1 MRTFILQSL
10 TYSLA
15 LSVFLSLTPG
25 AVAEAARCESLI
37 QGAAATPYEPDLPI
51 GLREHRRQEVAN
63 LSRGDVQRLNETTLR
78 RLTTY
83 VPPICDGKAR
93 AITFDDG
100 KNIIDLVQRN
110 EVTGYDFR
118 ERYQRPGVEIG
129 FCFGRATFVHLA
141 LLKMGLY
148 RDSIVKLWAVGT
160 METPG
165 VTWDF
170 HVATAAYVKDRGWM
184 VLDSNY
190 SEPMTVNAWFNEMR
204 EQNERA
210 DGKLRLYVS
219 EPNRFGVD
227 TGKYSRVQLG
237 LDLNRETDWYQH
249 YFVDMMETLAGRS
262 PEQLGLRRLPPDE
275 MSPPPVQTQAAEPS
289 RGIFDIIRDFFRD

>member
-1 MRTFILQSL
+1 MRNFISNPL
-10 TYSLA
+10 TYTLA
-15 LSVFLSLTPG
+15 LSVFLSLSSG
-25 AVAEAARCESLI
+25 SVAHAARCESLI
-37 QGAAATPYEPDLPI
+37 NAAYATPYEPNLPL

-63 LSRGDVQRLNETTLR
+63 LNPSQVQRLNEATLR
-78 RLTTY
+78 RLTEY
-83 VPPICDGKAR
+83 VPPICEDKARSLTFNDGKAV
-93 AITFDDG
+93 
-100 KNIIDLVQRN
+100 IDLVQRN

-118 ERYQRPGVEIG
+118 ERYQRPNVEIG

-148 RDSIVKLWAVGT
+148 RDSIVKLWAVGP
-160 METPG
+160 MQTPG

-170 HVATAAYVKDRGWM
+170 HVATAAYVKDHGWM

-190 SEPMTVNAWFNEMR
+190 SEPMSVSNWFREMSK
-204 EQNERA
+204 QNETA
-210 DGKLRLYVS
+210 DRKLRLYVS

-227 TGKYSRVQLG
+227 TGKYSRVQMG

-249 YFVDMMETLAGRS
+249 YFVDMMQTLAGRS

-275 MSPPPVQTQAAEPS
+275 MPQPSAPTETNTQS